1 MHFVD
6 SGMATTTI
14 RVDSE
19 THSRLVELSRSSGTT
34 LIDTVRDAVEALRR
48 ERFARTVAAELA
60 ELRRDP
66 QAWEAY
72 LAEAEET
79 SVRDGVD

>member
-1 MHFVD
+1 
-6 SGMATTTI
+6 MATTTI

-19 THSRLVELSRSSGTT
+19 THSQLVELSRSSGAT
-34 LIDTVRDAVEALRR
+34 LIDTVRDAAEALRR
-48 ERFARTVAAELA
+48 QRFAQTVALELA

-66 QAWEAY
+66 EAWNAY

-79 SVRDGVD
+79 SVPDGVD